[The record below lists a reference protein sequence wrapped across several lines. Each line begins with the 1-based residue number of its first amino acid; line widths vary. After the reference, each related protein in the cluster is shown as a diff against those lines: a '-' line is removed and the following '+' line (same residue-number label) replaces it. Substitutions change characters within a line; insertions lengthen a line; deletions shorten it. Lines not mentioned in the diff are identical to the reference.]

1 MIRETIVVHRSP
13 RSRMSGDDLEDL
25 SPCGMAVAVV
35 THAYLIGESKDD
47 EMDDD
52 EQHELVV
59 IGIHNTIKDIQRTL
73 CITIEI
79 DGSLWRHSR

>member
-1 MIRETIVVHRSP
+1 MIRESIVGLCSP
-13 RSRMSGDDLEDL
+13 RSRMSGDDLEGF
-25 SPCGMAVAVV
+25 PGGMAVAVV
-35 THAYLIGESKDD
+35 THSYLLGESKDD

-59 IGIHNTIKDIQRTL
+59 IGIHNTIKNIQRTL